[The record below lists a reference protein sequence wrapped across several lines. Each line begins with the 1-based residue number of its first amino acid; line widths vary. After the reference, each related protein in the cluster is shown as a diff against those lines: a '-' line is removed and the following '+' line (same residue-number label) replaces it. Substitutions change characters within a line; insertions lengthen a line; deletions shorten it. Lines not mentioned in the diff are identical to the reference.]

1 MFRFPFLWR
10 GYHKWFL
17 FDNLPIFKL
26 NKGVFPCTR
35 SYPLLISL
43 NLLLPIIGDNT
54 KIVRVTLA
62 ICERLHGFMGT
73 QREKKVF
80 PEEGKTHLV
89 ILSIE
94 SNGTS
99 CKLASKI
106 YLFLCTVY

>member
-1 MFRFPFLWR
+1 M
-10 GYHKWFL
+10 K
-17 FDNLPIFKL
+17 
-26 NKGVFPCTR
+26 
-35 SYPLLISL
+35 SYPLPISL
-43 NLLLPIIGDNT
+43 NFLLPIRGDN
-54 KIVRVTLA
+54 INIHVVRMTLA
-62 ICERLHGFMGT
+62 ICEKLHEFMDT

-80 PEEGKTHLV
+80 SEEGKTHLV